1 MDIRLFLT
9 TFALIFLAELGDKTQ
24 LASMAA
30 SAGSKSPWSV
40 FAGAAAALVFST
52 LLATLLGATLQRY
65 LPQHYLRG
73 GAAIL
78 FFLFGAILLVSAF
91 RVTREAAPTPPR
103 KPGVL
108 GRLVTAAAAD
118 FERASA
124 MDYEKLA
131 AQSVEPRLRELFLHL
146 ASEEREHIGH
156 LRSTDA
162 AMSDMHL
169 ESGQSKPAEVLSE
182 KGAPPTGEPGR
193 EVLNR
198 AIQHERDTAA
208 FYRTLARTA
217 PLPGARAVFIRLAR
231 EEESHVAHLI
241 EYRDSGSTDVSRD
254 HA

>member
-91 RVTREAAPTPPR
+91 RVKQEAAPAPPQ

-108 GRLVTAAAAD
+108 GRLVIAAAAD
-118 FERASA
+118 FEKASA
-124 MDYEKLA
+124 LDYEKLA
-131 AQSVEPRLRELFLHL
+131 AQSADPHLRELFMHL
-146 ASEEREHIGH
+146 ANEEREHINH
-156 LRSTDA
+156 VRSTDE
-162 AMSDMHL
+162 AMSEIHL
-169 ESGQSKPAEVLSE
+169 ESEQGKPAKVLSRKAE
-182 KGAPPTGEPGR
+182 IATGEPGH
-193 EVLNR
+193 EVLDR

-208 FYRTLARTA
+208 FYRTLARVA
-217 PLPGARAVFIRLAR
+217 PLPGPRAVFIRLAR
-231 EEESHVAHLI
+231 EEESHVAHLT
-241 EYRDSGSTDVSRD
+241 EYRDSGTTDVSRD